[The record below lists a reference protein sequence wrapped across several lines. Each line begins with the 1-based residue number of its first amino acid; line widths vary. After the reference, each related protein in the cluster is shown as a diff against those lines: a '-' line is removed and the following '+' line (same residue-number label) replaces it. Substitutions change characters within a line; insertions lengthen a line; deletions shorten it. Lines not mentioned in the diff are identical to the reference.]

1 MSLKQNIAEGIPV
14 IKRHLVLHKRRV
26 ITLLFLSVFLAA
38 SDAAIPYFAG
48 RLFDAINHNDL
59 VTLFGNTFPK
69 AFAILA
75 VWFVIRSLGDIS
87 GWQKSIQQERLS
99 ADLDAE
105 YLVYA
110 FSSILFL
117 PVSFHK
123 KSRVGEISE
132 RIQRGATWLEQI
144 INRVI
149 IELLPDF
156 LSIIIA
162 LVITFFIQPRL
173 TLILFVAIII
183 YAFLLVRTA
192 PGLGDLA
199 NKMRHAYG
207 KAYGKA
213 SEDLVNIQAIK
224 QAGAERHE
232 KYQLYRFFQLK
243 AARLWGHYMQIWQSL
258 SFYQRLI
265 ITLTQLGIFVV
276 SIHFIRE
283 GSMTM
288 GQLVAFNGYAAM
300 MFGPFVVLGRNWDV
314 IQHGVVAIMR
324 AEKIIQLPKEVY
336 EPENAIM
343 LGEVK
348 GEVRFDNVSFSYG
361 ARQKKVLENISFE
374 VRPGEVVALV
384 GESGVGKSTLVDL
397 VSHYYRPTGGHI
409 YIDGHDVSRLDLYM
423 LRSHIAVVPQEPLLF
438 NDTVKNNIRYGN
450 FSASDEEVEQAA
462 KLAYAKDFIANFPQ
476 KYNQLVGER
485 GIKLSVGQ
493 KQRIAIARAILRSP
507 SILILDE
514 PTSALDAK
522 SEDFIQKSLEFLMEK
537 RTTFIIAHR
546 LSTVRKADMIL
557 VLEKGR
563 IIEKGTHEDLL
574 RIPKGVYRRL
584 YEFQIGLT

>member
-1 MSLKQNIAEGIPV
+1 V
-14 IKRHLVLHKRRV
+14 
-26 ITLLFLSVFLAA
+26 
-38 SDAAIPYFAG
+38 
-48 RLFDAINHNDL
+48 
-59 VTLFGNTFPK
+59 
-69 AFAILA
+69 
-75 VWFVIRSLGDIS
+75 
-87 GWQKSIQQERLS
+87 
-99 ADLDAE
+99 
-105 YLVYA
+105 
-110 FSSILFL
+110 
-117 PVSFHK
+117 
-123 KSRVGEISE
+123 
-132 RIQRGATWLEQI
+132 
-144 INRVI
+144 
-149 IELLPDF
+149 
-156 LSIIIA
+156 
-162 LVITFFIQPRL
+162 
-173 TLILFVAIII
+173 
-183 YAFLLVRTA
+183 
-192 PGLGDLA
+192 
-199 NKMRHAYG
+199 
-207 KAYGKA
+207 
-213 SEDLVNIQAIK
+213 
-224 QAGAERHE
+224 
-232 KYQLYRFFQLK
+232 
-243 AARLWGHYMQIWQSL
+243 
-258 SFYQRLI
+258 
-265 ITLTQLGIFVV
+265 
-276 SIHFIRE
+276 
-283 GSMTM
+283 
-288 GQLVAFNGYAAM
+288 
-300 MFGPFVVLGRNWDV
+300 
-314 IQHGVVAIMR
+314 
-324 AEKIIQLPKEVY
+324 
-336 EPENAIM
+336 
-343 LGEVK
+343 
-348 GEVRFDNVSFSYG
+348 NVSFSYG